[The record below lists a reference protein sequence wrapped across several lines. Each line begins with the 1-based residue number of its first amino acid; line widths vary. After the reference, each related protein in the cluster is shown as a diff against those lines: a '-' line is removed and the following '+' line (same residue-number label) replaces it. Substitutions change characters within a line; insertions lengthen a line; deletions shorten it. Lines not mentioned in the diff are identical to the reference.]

1 MNKFGLKRQH
11 PCDITPSNNGIF
23 SLNFFVSI
31 YKYQNHTRSYTRVDF
46 FKELG
51 AWQEKKNFLTKS
63 LHFDLFLSYDID
75 KGTKESNYSAK

>member
-1 MNKFGLKRQH
+1 MNKFGLQRQH

-31 YKYQNHTRSYTRVDF
+31 YKYQNHTQSYTRVDF

-51 AWQEKKNFLTKS
+51 A
-63 LHFDLFLSYDID
+63 
-75 KGTKESNYSAK
+75 